1 MRLFAVF
8 AIVIAA
14 TTFAVQNAPAVTVNL
29 FPWRFDAP
37 LALVITACFAA
48 GALVSLL
55 ASVPHLYRLYRMR
68 AHERL
73 LRAQAAD
80 METEE
85 TRHARTRHQH
95 GGSQAP
101 LAHWRMS
108 SNSTAA
114 WHLRRSVNTSSPD
127 RWGRFVSESTSQ
139 GFTVSGGPNP

>member
-14 TTFAVQNAPAVTVNL
+14 MTFAVQNAPTVTINL
-29 FPWRFDAP
+29 FFWRFDAP

-48 GALVSLL
+48 GVLVSLL

-73 LRAQAAD
+73 LTAQVAD
-80 METEE
+80 LEAEE
-85 TRHARTRHQH
+85 TRHARTRHPH

-101 LAHWRMS
+101 LAH
-108 SNSTAA
+108 
-114 WHLRRSVNTSSPD
+114 
-127 RWGRFVSESTSQ
+127 
-139 GFTVSGGPNP
+139 